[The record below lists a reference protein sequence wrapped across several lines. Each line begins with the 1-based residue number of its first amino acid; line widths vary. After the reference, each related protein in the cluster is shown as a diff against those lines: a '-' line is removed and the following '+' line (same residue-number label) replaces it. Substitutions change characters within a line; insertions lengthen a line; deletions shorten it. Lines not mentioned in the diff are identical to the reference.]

1 VRVFYFKAGKGAR
14 GGAPKCQIQIVL
26 LSDLAIKP
34 CQMFDCS
41 LALPGVAVRWDKLCS
56 FGVIFST
63 GNCLKH
69 VRTYVRMYAGS
80 RAS

>member
-1 VRVFYFKAGKGAR
+1 MRAFSFKAGNGAR

-41 LALPGVAVRWDKLCS
+41 VALPGVAVRWDKLE
-56 FGVIFST
+56 G
-63 GNCLKH
+63 K
-69 VRTYVRMYAGS
+69 
-80 RAS
+80 